1 MISNLDCSMLGTRQV
16 VNLCLQRSNRLKKI
30 VPKHSRSADDWPE
43 LMRQTATTHRDAILA
58 AVTGELRDM
67 FDKIAP
73 TIAQVA
79 PRSFADLG
87 CGQAFI
93 DLFIH
98 REFGCDLVL
107 IDIETSADVH
117 FGFAAEG
124 AGYAD
129 LANAKAFLVANGV
142 PESAITTVN
151 PRQQPLAAAGSVD
164 MAMSLISCGFHYP
177 VATYDDFFRTQV
189 TKAIMLDCRNKRGE
203 ENVLARYG
211 KVTKI
216 GEAAHHGRFLC
227 EKG

>member
-1 MISNLDCSMLGTRQV
+1 MSPCKTERPDLAGSYLGPRTPVEELLVGIWEQVLGTQQV

-107 IDIETSADVH
+107 IDIETSADENH
-117 FGFAAEG
+117 
-124 AGYAD
+124 
-129 LANAKAFLVANGV
+129 
-142 PESAITTVN
+142 
-151 PRQQPLAAAGSVD
+151 
-164 MAMSLISCGFHYP
+164 SLMQTPG
-177 VATYDDFFRTQV
+177 
-189 TKAIMLDCRNKRGE
+189 
-203 ENVLARYG
+203 
-211 KVTKI
+211 
-216 GEAAHHGRFLC
+216 
-227 EKG
+227 